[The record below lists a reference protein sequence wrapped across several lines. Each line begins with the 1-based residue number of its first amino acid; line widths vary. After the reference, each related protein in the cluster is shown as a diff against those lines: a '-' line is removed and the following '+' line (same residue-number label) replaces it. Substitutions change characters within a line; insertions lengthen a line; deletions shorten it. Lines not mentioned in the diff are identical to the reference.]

1 MAQEEMKLHK
11 KDINSKF
18 LIRLSK
24 DLFNFSGKRVI
35 VSFVLQILTGFTQ
48 GIGILLLIPL
58 LSLVG
63 IFDKQG
69 KGSDFI
75 GKLVSFLHK
84 TGIPGGIVTIL
95 LFYIVIVALTAALNN
110 YQSIVNA
117 KIQHRFVRFLK
128 DKLYISLGH
137 SQWLF
142 VSGLRMSDVAHII
155 TSEVQRAGQV
165 IFQVLRSTSTLIT
178 MMVYLAVAFLMSPV
192 MASLSLFGAVIL
204 LIIGQQKNRAASQL
218 GKSSQHSSKKV
229 YQVVLEHLSGMK
241 VAKSFAEED
250 RYIDEFIRHTED
262 LEKRKI
268 DYARLA
274 ARNSFM
280 FSLGTVVILSLYVYL
295 AIEVLA
301 IHAST
306 LLVLIYLFS
315 RLLPKVASMQ
325 SSYQSIL
332 QSIPAFTAVMELQK
346 ECDLHGENLFRNDDM
361 VHLGGSVEFRD
372 ISFGYGAQIL
382 FEHFSLSMPVNGIT
396 CITGKSG
403 SGKTTLADLILGLLK
418 PAKGEILV
426 DNQPLNESI
435 IYQWRKSIG
444 YVTQESFLFND
455 TIRNNLLWTKPNAI
469 EDELWE
475 ALKKASADE
484 MVQNFDLGLETIVG
498 DRGAQLSGGERQR
511 LALARALVRKPTMLL
526 LDEATNALDPINEMK
541 IIEALERLKGTI
553 TMIIIS
559 HSREIHRIADKVIH
573 LEKGRISHAG

>member
-1 MAQEEMKLHK
+1 MKLQHK
-11 KDINSKF
+11 DRKF

-24 DLFNFSGKRVI
+24 DLFNFSGKKVI
-35 VSFVLQILTGFTQ
+35 LSFVLQILTGFTQ

-69 KGSDFI
+69 KSSVFTV
-75 GKLVSFLHK
+75 KVVSFLHK
-84 TGIPGGIVTIL
+84 TGIPGGIMTIL
-95 LFYIVIVALTAALNN
+95 LFYIVIVALSASLNN

-117 KIQHRFVRFLK
+117 KIQQRFVRFLK

-142 VSGLRMSDVAHII
+142 ASQLRMSDVAHVI

-165 IFQVLRSTSTLIT
+165 IFQVLRSSSALIT
-178 MMVYLAVAFLMSPV
+178 MMVYLAVAFLMSPA

-218 GKSSQHSSKKV
+218 GKSSQHSAKKV

-250 RYIDEFIRHTED
+250 RYIDEFIMHTED

-274 ARNSFM
+274 ARTSFM

-295 AIEVLA
+295 AIEILE

-315 RLLPKVASMQ
+315 RLLPKVASVQ

-346 ECDLHGENLFRNDDM
+346 ECDLHGENLTRNDNM

-372 ISFGYGAQIL
+372 VSFSYSAQVL
-382 FEHFSLSMPVNGIT
+382 FEHLSLSMPVNGIT

-418 PAKGEILV
+418 PAAGEILV

-455 TIRNNLLWTKPNAI
+455 TIRNNLIWTKPDAT

-475 ALKKASADE
+475 ALQKASADE
-484 MVQNFDLGLETIVG
+484 MVRNFESGLETIVG

-526 LDEATNALDPINEMK
+526 LDEATNALDPGNEMK
-541 IIEALERLKGTI
+541 IIEALEKLKGTI
-553 TMIIIS
+553 TMVIIS
-559 HSREIHRIADKVIH
+559 HSREIHRIADQVIR
-573 LEKGRISHAG
+573 LENGRISHAG

>member
-1 MAQEEMKLHK
+1 M
-11 KDINSKF
+11 
-18 LIRLSK
+18 
-24 DLFNFSGKRVI
+24 
-35 VSFVLQILTGFTQ
+35 
-48 GIGILLLIPL
+48 
-58 LSLVG
+58 
-63 IFDKQG
+63 
-69 KGSDFI
+69 
-75 GKLVSFLHK
+75 
-84 TGIPGGIVTIL
+84 TIL
-95 LFYIVIVALTAALNN
+95 LFYVVIVALSAALNN

-142 VSGLRMSDVAHII
+142 ASRLRMSDVAHVI

-178 MMVYLAVAFLMSPV
+178 MMVYLAVAFLMSPA

-250 RYIDEFIRHTED
+250 RYIDEFIMHTED

-268 DYARLA
+268 DYTRLTART
-274 ARNSFM
+274 SFM
-280 FSLGTVVILSLYVYL
+280 FSLGTVIILSLYVYL

-315 RLLPKVASMQ
+315 RLLPKVASVQ

-332 QSIPAFTAVMELQK
+332 QSIPAFTVVMDLQK
-346 ECDLHGENLFRNDDM
+346 ECDLHAENLIRNDNM
-361 VHLGGSVEFRD
+361 VHLGGYVEFRD
-372 ISFGYGAQIL
+372 VSFSYGTQIL
-382 FEHFSLSMPVNGIT
+382 FGHLSLSIPVNGIT

-418 PAKGEILV
+418 PATGEILV
-426 DNQPLNESI
+426 DNQPLNETI

-455 TIRNNLLWTKPNAI
+455 TIRNNLLWTQPDAT
-469 EDELWE
+469 EDELWD
-475 ALKKASADE
+475 ALQKASADE
-484 MVQNFDLGLETIVG
+484 MVRSLKLGIETVVG

-526 LDEATNALDPINEMK
+526 LDEATNALDPGNEKK
-541 IIEALERLKGTI
+541 IIEALERLKGAI
-553 TMIIIS
+553 TMVIIS
-559 HSREIHRIADKVIH
+559 HSREIHRIADQVIR
-573 LEKGRISHAG
+573 LENGRISHV